1 MGIADSFPGMTF
13 VPTLPV
19 GDPISFS
26 WKSDQFGDWQQSG
39 NWGPVGMP
47 NAVKHSAT
55 YGDVISTTQTV
66 FTNIPVS
73 VREVQFDSVQGYV
86 VVGAGTILVS
96 QGTSSA
102 TTISA
107 LQGMNQFQAAVKLL
121 TNTSVDVSDAAA
133 VIFNNALDVNGNRLT
148 KSGEGTLVINN
159 QLFMGGCRG
168 GRWSC
173 RGSRN
178 DPGRCEKQRR
188 NVSSWKSR
196 GEHW

>member
-1 MGIADSFPGMTF
+1 MTF

-26 WKSDQFGDWQQSG
+26 WKSDQSGDWQQSG
-39 NWGPVGMP
+39 NWDPVGMP
-47 NAVKHSAT
+47 NAVNHSAT
-55 YGDVISTTQTV
+55 FGDVISTTQTV

-107 LQGMNQFQAAVKLL
+107 LQGTNQFQAAVKLL
-121 TNTSVDVSDAAA
+121 TNTSVDVSGAAA
-133 VIFNNALDVNGNRLT
+133 VIFDNALDVNGNRLT
-148 KSGEGTLVINN
+148 NSGEGTLVINN